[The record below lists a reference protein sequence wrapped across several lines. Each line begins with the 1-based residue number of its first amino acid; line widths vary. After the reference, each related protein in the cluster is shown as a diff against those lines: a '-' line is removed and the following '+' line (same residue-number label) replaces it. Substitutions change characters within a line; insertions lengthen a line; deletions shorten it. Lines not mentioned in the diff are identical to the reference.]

1 MQAIPAR
8 DFTGSCAGE
17 ALPIATLAASTTERL
32 HWTDQAYR
40 WHVNDGH
47 EVLVVLVGVVHM
59 LTRENGQE
67 QAHSLEVG
75 DIFYANLARSLWH
88 NRKVPHARCASS
100 VKAAFDLRWQHH

>member
-8 DFTGSCAGE
+8 ELTASCAWE

-47 EVLVVLVGVVHM
+47 EVLVVLDGVVHM
-59 LTRENGQE
+59 HTRHSGQE
-67 QAHSLEVG
+67 QVHCLEVG
-75 DIFYANLARSLWH
+75 NIFYVNLSRRLWH

-100 VKAAFDLRWQHH
+100 VKAAFDSRWQHH